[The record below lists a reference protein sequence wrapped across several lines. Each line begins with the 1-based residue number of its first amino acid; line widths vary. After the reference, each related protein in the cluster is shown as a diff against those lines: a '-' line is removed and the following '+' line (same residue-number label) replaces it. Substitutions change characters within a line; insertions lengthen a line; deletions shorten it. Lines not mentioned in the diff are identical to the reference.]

1 MYQEVQF
8 ITSFG
13 KSSIHLGLL
22 LNLLFYI
29 MLCWMYRYIYTSSV
43 LSSFYLPWPKI
54 IYARCPIHI
63 FPVMWKK
70 QTNEIL
76 EVKDNVCI
84 FFFYNYTTSTMD
96 QCMTCLAPFTVVQ
109 TELCFQGFPRK
120 GGQFHKFL
128 MKETH
133 MILNLWRKKVY
144 VP

>member
-1 MYQEVQF
+1 MCQEVQF

-22 LNLLFYI
+22 LNLLFYN
-29 MLCWMYRYIYTSSV
+29 MLCWMYMYTSSV
-43 LSSFYLPWPKI
+43 LSSFYLPWPMI
-54 IYARCPIHI
+54 IYARCPTHI
-63 FPVMWKK
+63 FPVMWKNK
-70 QTNEIL
+70 PINFTGKRQC
-76 EVKDNVCI
+76 VY

-109 TELCFQGFPRK
+109 TELSFQGFPRK
-120 GGQFHKFL
+120 SRQFHKFL

-133 MILNLWRKKVY
+133 MILNLWRIKVY